1 VRRTTA
7 ALGAVAVAVAALAAP
22 ATASAHGL
30 VQRESLP
37 IPQWLFGW
45 AAAVVL
51 VASFF
56 GLAVLWPKP
65 RLERPAWRAL
75 PGGRVLGSRAWDVLL
90 GLTGVAL
97 LVAVVVAGYAGGG
110 TALDNLAPTFVLIT
124 FWVGLVF
131 ASILLG
137 DVFALLSPWR
147 AVGRATGWIVRRATG
162 RAPRH
167 AAYPERLGRWPA
179 AVVLLV
185 FTWIELVSGWGDA
198 PATLVTAALGYTAL
212 TLAGQAVFGVETWTR
227 RGEGFA
233 VYYNLFSRL
242 SAWERRDERS
252 GDERAA
258 RGRVLGVRPPLGGLP
273 RLHRPPGTVA
283 FVVVMIGTVTFDGLS
298 QGPAWRSVQGHVVD
312 LFTGLGVDVVSAPKY
327 AATAGLLAAVALIGG
342 FYVVGIAGARS
353 VGGEHDE
360 RTLRRAFV
368 HSLVPI
374 AAAYVAA
381 HYVSFFLY
389 EGQAILYLASDP
401 FGQGWD
407 LLGTASRGIDYSL
420 LPGDATWYMQVAFVI
435 AGHVAALVLAHDRA
449 LSLYGDAR
457 LALRSQYWMLA
468 VMVGFTSLALWLL
481 AQAGT

>member
-1 VRRTTA
+1 VRRGV
-7 ALGAVAVAVAALAAP
+7 ALAVAAAALAAP

-56 GLAVLWPKP
+56 ALAVLWPRP
-65 RLERPAWRAL
+65 RLERAPWRPL
-75 PGGRVLGSRAWDVLL
+75 PGAAGRVLGSRAWDVLL
-90 GLTGVAL
+90 GAAGVAL
-97 LVAVVVAGYAGGG
+97 LAVVVVAGYAAGG

-131 ASILLG
+131 ASVLLG

-147 AVGRATGWIVRRATG
+147 ALGRATGVLVRRLSG

-167 AAYPERLGRWPA
+167 LAYPEWLGRWPGA
-179 AVVLLV
+179 GVLV
-185 FTWIELVSGWGDA
+185 CFTWIELVSGWGDR

-212 TLAGQAVFGVETWTR
+212 TLAAQAVFGVETWTR

-233 VYYNLFSRL
+233 VYFHLFSRL
-242 SAWERRDERS
+242 SVWER
-252 GDERAA
+252 

-273 RLHRPPGTVA
+273 SLERMPGTVA
-283 FVVVMIGTVTFDGLS
+283 FVVAMIGTVTFDGLS
-298 QGPAWRSVQGHVVD
+298 QGPAWRSLQGHVVD
-312 LFTGLGVDVVSAPKY
+312 AFTGLGVSAAAAPKW
-327 AATAGLLAAVALIGG
+327 AATTGLLAAVAAIGA
-342 FYVVGIAGARS
+342 FYALGVMGARS
-353 VGGEHDE
+353 VGGKHDE

-374 AAAYVAA
+374 AGAYVAA
-381 HYVSFFLY
+381 HYFSFLIF

-407 LLGTASRGIDYSL
+407 LFGTATRGIDYSL
-420 LPGDATWYMQVAFVI
+420 LGNDATWYLQVAFVV
-435 AGHVAALVLAHDRA
+435 AGHVAALALAHDRA
-449 LSLYGDAR
+449 LALYRDAK

-481 AQAGT
+481 AQAGA